1 MIMCRWFL
9 TSQGHR
15 IAAVVCLV
23 GAVCTGCMHLH
34 SRSFDPDM
42 AVPERPYVALLPFGL
57 EQDITTLSAVKSVED
72 RPSPEEESRQVA
84 ETLNEVLTDARWLLL
99 SRLATSQQFRF
110 VSLEQ
115 TDAVALELGLK
126 RGALPTPDQ
135 LGQLRRRLNADL
147 IVAAQILEYG
157 QIRWQWF
164 VTGAVAELSLETV
177 VIGLAT
183 AWNPVII
190 LANVGV
196 DVLVNAALLLG
207 GGYLFGIAFRPV
219 IIEARALETVQ
230 GNPIWQA
237 TDGAFYARGALKQ
250 LPESERGKKESQ
262 LRINLGTA
270 IEGLADSLAA
280 ARFAVSDLARMSG
293 EPKGE

>member
-1 MIMCRWFL
+1 
-9 TSQGHR
+9 
-15 IAAVVCLV
+15 
-23 GAVCTGCMHLH
+23 
-34 SRSFDPDM
+34 M

-207 GGYLFGIAFRPV
+207 EAICLASPFVPLSSKQEPWRRCKEIPSGKRLMGPFMPGVHSSNYLNRNEGRKNLSSASTWERP
-219 IIEARALETVQ
+219 
-230 GNPIWQA
+230 
-237 TDGAFYARGALKQ
+237 
-250 LPESERGKKESQ
+250 
-262 LRINLGTA
+262 
-270 IEGLADSLAA
+270 
-280 ARFAVSDLARMSG
+280 
-293 EPKGE
+293 

>member
-1 MIMCRWFL
+1 
-9 TSQGHR
+9 
-15 IAAVVCLV
+15 
-23 GAVCTGCMHLH
+23 
-34 SRSFDPDM
+34 M

-84 ETLNEVLTDARWLLL
+84 ETLNEVLTDARWFLL

-280 ARFAVSDLARMSG
+280 AGFTVSDLARMSG